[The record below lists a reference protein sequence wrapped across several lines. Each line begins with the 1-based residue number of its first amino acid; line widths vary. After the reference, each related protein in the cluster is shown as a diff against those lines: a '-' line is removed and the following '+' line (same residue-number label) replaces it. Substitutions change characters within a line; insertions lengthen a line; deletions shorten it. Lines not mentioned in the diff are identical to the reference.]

1 MRIISYS
8 DARSSLESG
17 LDSISNDA
25 DVTVISRRGGTD
37 AVVKAAAREPF
48 AGLGKPEPLL
58 GNLAGYWSRRIDA
71 THRLVYA
78 ADDVDLDVIACRG
91 QYDH

>member
-1 MRIISYS
+1 MRIISDS
-8 DARSSLESG
+8 DARSSLKSV
-17 LDSISNDA
+17 LDSVSDDA
-25 DVTVISRRGGTD
+25 DVTVISRRDGTD

-58 GNLAGYWSRRIDA
+58 GNLAGRWSRRIDA

-78 ADDVDLDVIACRG
+78 ADDVDLAVIASRG
-91 QYDH
+91 QYDD

>member
-1 MRIISYS
+1 MRIISDS
-8 DARSSLESG
+8 DAHSSLKSV
-17 LDSISNDA
+17 LDSIGNDA

-37 AVVKAAAREPF
+37 AVFRAAAREPF
-48 AGLGKPEPLL
+48 AGLGRPEPLL

-71 THRLVYA
+71 THRPGYA
-78 ADDVDLDVIACRG
+78 ADDVDLEVIACRG

>member
-25 DVTVISRRGGTD
+25 DVTVISRRSGPD
-37 AVVKAAAREPF
+37 AVVRAAAREPL
-48 AGLGKPEPLL
+48 AGLGRPEPLL

-71 THRLVYA
+71 TLRLVYA
-78 ADDVDLDVIACRG
+78 ADDADLNVIACRRH
-91 QYDH
+91 YDD